1 MKKIDN
7 FYDGKI
13 VIGTSGNYL
22 KVDDPSKGE
31 IIGEVTLSNENDF
44 NNIVNRIEKDKEF
57 KKRQNFVGLCANILK
72 NLGLIKIFNNKIFYL
87 LHPYMKLEITRRN
100 LYEKN

>member
-1 MKKIDN
+1 MRNIKNYCVKNNLNCKYCSEI
-7 FYDGKI
+7 FY
-13 VIGTSGNYL
+13 
-22 KVDDPSKGE
+22 
-31 IIGEVTLSNENDF
+31 
-44 NNIVNRIEKDKEF
+44 NIVNRIEKDKEF

>member
-1 MKKIDN
+1 MRNIKNYCVKNNLNCKYSSEI
-7 FYDGKI
+7 FY
-13 VIGTSGNYL
+13 
-22 KVDDPSKGE
+22 
-31 IIGEVTLSNENDF
+31 
-44 NNIVNRIEKDKEF
+44 NIVNRIEKDKEF